1 MNLIQEIADALNI
14 TFYEAAGL
22 LILVVFV
29 LLCIIYQCCV
39 KPCIDCLKCV
49 RDLVCCIPNM
59 CYKCLLNP
67 CWDSCFSKKKDI
79 YGERVPLTK
88 EYADGSVV

>member
-14 TFYEAAGL
+14 TFYEAGGL
-22 LILVVFV
+22 LLLAAFV

-39 KPCIDCLKCV
+39 KPCIDCLKCGKAII
-49 RDLVCCIPNM
+49 CCIPNL

-67 CWDSCFSKKKDI
+67 CWDYCFSRKRDINEERIPLKKK
-79 YGERVPLTK
+79 
-88 EYADGSVV
+88 YADRSMV